1 MSTFVLIPGAGGHGA
16 YWDALVPE
24 LETRGHRAI
33 AVDIE
38 EDDPALGLPEYAD
51 IVEAAIGDSGEDV
64 VLVAQSMG
72 GFTAPMVAARRPVR
86 MIVLLNAMVPRPG
99 EKVGDWWEATGAPEA
114 RRAADERADRDPE
127 FDLTTHFLHDVPD
140 EWRQALL
147 AGPQREVSDKA
158 WTDPCD
164 FDSWPDVPT
173 TVLVGRDDRFVPADF
188 QRRVAKE
195 RLGIDADEF
204 PGGHLAALSN
214 PRGLADR
221 LSEYAASA
229 AD

>member
-1 MSTFVLIPGAGGHGA
+1 
-16 YWDALVPE
+16 
-24 LETRGHRAI
+24 
-33 AVDIE
+33 
-38 EDDPALGLPEYAD
+38 
-51 IVEAAIGDSGEDV
+51 
-64 VLVAQSMG
+64 MG
-72 GFTAPMVAARRPVR
+72 GFTAPMVATRRKVA

-99 EKVGDWWEATGAPEA
+99 EKVGDWWEATGSPEA

-127 FDLTTHFLHDVPD
+127 FDLMTHFLHDVPD
-140 EWRQALL
+140 EWRQAVL

-158 WTDPCD
+158 WTDPCE

-173 TVLVGRDDRFVPADF
+173 KVLVGRDDRFFPAEF

-195 RLGIDADEF
+195 RLGIDADEI

-221 LSEYAASA
+221 LSEYAATP